1 VPVTT
6 GPATTDAA
14 AATTVPATT
23 PVTTGG

>member
-1 VPVTT
+1 VTT